1 MVNVLVDPALIVAEV
16 GDIVVVRLRFVD
28 EVPKYTAVIF
38 ALLVPVFLMTT
49 FMLEAVGQ
57 DTFSLASITPACCIV
72 VPVNVITQA

>member
-16 GDIVVVRLRFVD
+16 GNIVIVRLRFVD
-28 EVPKYTAVIF
+28 EVPEYTAVIF

-49 FMLEAVGQ
+49 FMEAVCQ